1 MIRRGNVIYILV
13 ISFMVMILNACGSTD
28 YIIKINNEAVTKQEF
43 DLYLMKGKEYFEKQ
57 GGEDIWETKIDG
69 EDAAILL
76 KNSIVDTVTRTKIQA
91 NIAKQKNIKL
101 DEKEEKQL
109 NEAVKQYIGQTEKE
123 GKYPKEVVEK
133 FVYDNIIA
141 VKLYNSEIENIQITD
156 QMFSEYLKA
165 TGITDTSNISEDE
178 LKQMKE
184 EYSVS
189 KKSELFNKKY
199 DEWKKDYKIEINNV
213 ELNKIDII
221 GK

>member
-28 YIIKINNEAVTKQEF
+28 YIIKINNETVTKQEF